1 VKLNIAPCTPVS
13 YTRPY
18 LTLGDSKIHLF
29 DLLPC
34 SKRTRWNIVGALMRN
49 GGHAF
54 RFGDDLHD
62 AAIAVHEAGHFVMLE
77 ICRYQSSAVCHWVSL
92 KEGDDHL
99 GGIFVSSFEVASPLQ
114 GMDSMLVSCGGYA
127 ALRALGVPRKAALEG
142 TEQDFAQAEAVRQTW
157 KLRPVADYMKLAVE
171 ALSSEA
177 HRRAICAVAEALIE
191 HREIDGVKAREI
203 VREVA
208 L

>member
-1 VKLNIAPCTPVS
+1 MKLTIAPGTPVS
-13 YTRPY
+13 YIRPY
-18 LTLGDSKIHLF
+18 LTLGDSKLHLF

-34 SKRTRWNIVGALMRN
+34 SKRTRWNIIGALMRS
-49 GGHAF
+49 GGRALS
-54 RFGDDLHD
+54 FGDDLND
-62 AAIAVHEAGHFVMLE
+62 AAVAVHEAGHFVLFE
-77 ICRYQSSAVCHWVSL
+77 LCRYQSSAVCNWVTL

-99 GGIFVSSFEVASPLQ
+99 GGIYVSSFEVASPLQ

-142 TEQDFAQAEAVRQTW
+142 TEHDFAQAEAVRQTW

-177 HRRAICAVAEALIE
+177 HRRAICAVAEALLE
-191 HREIDGVKAREI
+191 HREIDGVKARAI
-203 VREVA
+203 VRGVA
-208 L
+208 Q